1 MIYKKINLCIR
12 KFIKYL
18 EKSDIEHALLVWY
31 TKRNKNM
38 NQREVVSHEE
48 DYYISTSNFCI
59 DHYVICRVL

>member
-1 MIYKKINLCIR
+1 MIYKKINFRIR

-18 EKSDIEHALLVWY
+18 EKSDIEYTLLVWY

-59 DHYVICRVL
+59 KHYVICRVH

>member
-1 MIYKKINLCIR
+1 MIYKKINFRIR

-18 EKSDIEHALLVWY
+18 EKSDIEHTLLVWY

-48 DYYISTSNFCI
+48 DYYLDST
-59 DHYVICRVL
+59 